1 MTPRDE
7 GGGPDLPWGGPRFW
21 QGVYRVADPKITL
34 ASVASMALGLALAA
48 HDGPIQWG
56 ALAATVLGI
65 FCIEAAK
72 NASGELYDFDSGTD
86 VRVTEEDRSPF
97 SGGKRVLVDRLWTRP
112 QTMAVA
118 GVFYLLGAAFG
129 VALAVKEP
137 AVWGIGL
144 VGAALAFFYHA
155 PPFKLSYRGLG
166 ELAVFLTYGPLI
178 CAGAY
183 VVQRGEIPLR
193 AVHLGVPVGVMI
205 AAFLFINEF
214 PDARADEASGKRTIV
229 VRIGR
234 VLAARAFVTFPIVAF
249 GYLALAPFAFGLPR
263 GVWIGIIGLPH
274 AILASKRLRASPDV
288 TKEIVPAQAW
298 TLLSFVL
305 LSLGASVGLLVFR

>member
-1 MTPRDE
+1 MSGAE
-7 GGGPDLPWGGPRFW
+7 GGDPELPLGGPRFW

-48 HDGPIQWG
+48 HDGPIRWG

-86 VRVTEEDRSPF
+86 QRVTEEDRSPF

-118 GVFYLLGAAFG
+118 AVFYVVGAVIG
-129 VALAVKEP
+129 LALAWSEP
-137 AVWGIGL
+137 RVLGLGL

-155 PPFKLSYRGLG
+155 PPAKLSYRGFG
-166 ELAVFLTYGPLI
+166 ELAVFLSYGPLI

-183 VVQRGEIPLR
+183 VVQRGEIPMR
-193 AVHLGVPVGVMI
+193 AVHLGVPVGAMV

-214 PDARADEASGKRTIV
+214 PDARADAASGKRTIV

-234 VLAARAFVTFPIVAF
+234 TLAAKAFAIFPCVAF
-249 GYLALAPFAFGLPR
+249 AYLALLPLLFGLPR
-263 GVWIGIIGLPH
+263 GVWVGMIGLPH
-274 AILASKRLRASPDV
+274 AILAAKRLRAHPDV

-305 LSLGASVGLLVFR
+305 LALGGSVGMLVFR